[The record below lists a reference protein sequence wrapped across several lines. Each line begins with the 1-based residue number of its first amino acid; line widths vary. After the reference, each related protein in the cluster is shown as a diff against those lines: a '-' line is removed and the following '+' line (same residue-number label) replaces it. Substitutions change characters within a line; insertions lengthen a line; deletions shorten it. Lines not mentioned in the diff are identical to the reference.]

1 VLRVGDLPTSKPL
14 RAWLGGLED
23 TCQIAIDP
31 EVAWQDPDGVVELTV
46 GVDPVGALPALAAEV
61 RPDPDWLAA
70 WRHADAAAAVALARE
85 LDDEAELSE
94 PRVAVEL
101 AAALP
106 ADATLVVASS
116 MPVRDVETFWPVL
129 DEPPRVLSS
138 RGANGIDGTVST
150 AFGVAAHARSDHGGP
165 VFALLGDVAM
175 AHDIGGLLAASRLGL
190 ELTIVVLN
198 NDGGGIFDF
207 LPVAVLRDIYEEH
220 VATPHGLS
228 FEHAAALY
236 DLAYERPR
244 DVAQFRGALAGAVGR
259 AGSTL
264 IEVRT
269 NRVANLELHR
279 RVFDAVAAATGAM
292 HD

>member
-1 VLRVGDLPTSKPL
+1 
-14 RAWLGGLED
+14 
-23 TCQIAIDP
+23 
-31 EVAWQDPDGVVELTV
+31 
-46 GVDPVGALPALAAEV
+46 
-61 RPDPDWLAA
+61 
-70 WRHADAAAAVALARE
+70 
-85 LDDEAELSE
+85 
-94 PRVAVEL
+94 
-101 AAALP
+101 
-106 ADATLVVASS
+106 
-116 MPVRDVETFWPVL
+116 
-129 DEPPRVLSS
+129 
-138 RGANGIDGTVST
+138 
-150 AFGVAAHARSDHGGP
+150 
-165 VFALLGDVAM
+165 
-175 AHDIGGLLAASRLGL
+175 
-190 ELTIVVLN
+190 VLN